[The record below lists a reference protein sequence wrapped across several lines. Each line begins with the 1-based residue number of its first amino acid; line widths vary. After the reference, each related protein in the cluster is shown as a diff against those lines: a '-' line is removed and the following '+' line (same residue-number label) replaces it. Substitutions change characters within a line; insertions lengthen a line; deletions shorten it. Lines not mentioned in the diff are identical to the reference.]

1 MDITPRTAAVGVALA
16 LLASVVAGPD
26 EQQPAPIAEPV
37 AQPPATQDAP
47 ARAQSSVAES
57 VVAIDLDLDKLKR
70 RKREEP
76 IANLFAPR
84 SFGPPP
90 SAAPVA
96 APHAKAPPPAAPPL
110 PFRYLGRIIDGERTS
125 VFVSRGDEPYI
136 VESGLRIDPLYQV
149 GEVTETAVTFVYL
162 PLGIRQTLPVPASN

>member
-16 LLASVVAGPD
+16 LLASVVTGPG
-26 EQQPAPIAEPV
+26 EQQPAPIAEP
-37 AQPPATQDAP
+37 APPPPATRDAP
-47 ARAQSSVAES
+47 ARAQSSTAES

-84 SFGPPP
+84 SFAPPI
-90 SAAPVA
+90 AAPVA
-96 APHAKAPPPAAPPL
+96 AANAKAPPPAAPPL
-110 PFRYLGRIIDGERTS
+110 PFRYLGKIIDGDRTS
-125 VFVSRGDEPYI
+125 VFVSRGDESYI
-136 VESGLRIDPLYQV
+136 IESGLRIDPLYQV